1 MEHTAHTPLLVLIGF
16 MGAGKTTVGR
26 LLAQQLHC
34 PFHDLD
40 VEIERVHGA
49 IPKLF
54 ETYGESGF
62 RAIEHH
68 TMDQLLPRMRRPS
81 VLALGGGAF
90 LQPANRELLRQHG
103 GVTIFLDAPWE
114 VVLSRVRHTGEQRP
128 LARDLDALRQLY
140 ELRRPV
146 YLQADHIFSSAE
158 HDPHSLLTSLV
169 RLAEELGARHQHRA
183 TL

>member
-1 MEHTAHTPLLVLIGF
+1 MEHPAHTPLLVLVGF

-68 TMDQLLPRMRRPS
+68 AADQLLPRLPRPA
-81 VLALGGGAF
+81 VLSLGGGAF
-90 LQPANRELLRQHG
+90 LQPANRDLIRQHG

-114 VVLSRVRHTGEQRP
+114 VVFARVRHTGEHRP
-128 LARDLDALRQLY
+128 LARDPAALRRLFD
-140 ELRRPV
+140 LRRPL
-146 YLQADHIFSSAE
+146 YLEADHTLSSAE
-158 HDPHSLLTSLV
+158 HDPANLLTSLV
-169 RLAEELGARHQHRA
+169 RLAEVLGARGQHRA